1 LLGFVVTS
9 ALGHHLLPW
18 QTLFGMAALISLT
31 SIIVQ
36 FRIPIAAYPVSIVE
50 QNWSEKIL
58 HPWRDAF
65 HLLRSNPHFFRVQC
79 GFMFG
84 GVGLMLAAPSLS
96 LFCVDI
102 LALSHTDIT
111 LGRSVLMGIGVAV
124 SAYFWKKMIAME
136 KIDQILRNVLL
147 GFSLYLLCLCVSY
160 FEVSF
165 FYLAYV
171 LYGLSQA
178 GSHLL
183 WNLSGPMFAKEA
195 DSAQYTRVN
204 ILMVGLRGSITPA
217 IGGVLCHCCGPAFV
231 ILLSAGI
238 CLAGVLYMTITQTVI
253 GRRQKQLLDH

>member
-1 LLGFVVTS
+1 
-9 ALGHHLLPW
+9 
-18 QTLFGMAALISLT
+18 
-31 SIIVQ
+31 
-36 FRIPIAAYPVSIVE
+36 
-50 QNWSEKIL
+50 
-58 HPWRDAF
+58 
-65 HLLRSNPHFFRVQC
+65 
-79 GFMFG
+79 
-84 GVGLMLAAPSLS
+84 
-96 LFCVDI
+96 
-102 LALSHTDIT
+102 
-111 LGRSVLMGIGVAV
+111 
-124 SAYFWKKMIAME
+124 
-136 KIDQILRNVLL
+136 
-147 GFSLYLLCLCVSY
+147 CVSY